1 MLHNY
6 NYKYG
11 CFPMEWIMR
20 KERWGKKYKDKRN
33 WREYN
38 EKLVARGE
46 AYISLDFIE
55 TQDKD
60 LEKL

>member
-1 MLHNY
+1 
-6 NYKYG
+6 
-11 CFPMEWIMR
+11 MEWIMR
-20 KERWGKKYKDKRN
+20 KERCGKKYKDKRN

-60 LEKL
+60 LIM

>member
-1 MLHNY
+1 M
-6 NYKYG
+6 K
-11 CFPMEWIMR
+11 
-20 KERWGKKYKDKRN
+20 KERWGKKYEDKRN

-46 AYISLDFIE
+46 ACISLDLIE
-55 TQDKD
+55 TWDKD

>member
-1 MLHNY
+1 
-6 NYKYG
+6 
-11 CFPMEWIMR
+11 MEWIMR

-60 LEKL
+60 LEKFKQREGRRTICIS